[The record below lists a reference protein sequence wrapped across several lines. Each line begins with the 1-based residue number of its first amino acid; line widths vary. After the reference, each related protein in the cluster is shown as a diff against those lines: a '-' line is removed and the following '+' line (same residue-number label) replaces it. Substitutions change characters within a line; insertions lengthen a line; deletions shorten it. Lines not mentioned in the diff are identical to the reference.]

1 MTRTYEEAKATLLE
15 SVTPGTPETIT
26 LDEALGR
33 VLAQGVVARF
43 DIPEAAKCAIDG
55 YTFAFDSIQKYPA
68 TLKII
73 GESRAGGATPPAV
86 GPQEAVFTMTGA
98 LVPQGADTAVRIEDV
113 KVEGDRVTIFNAPKK
128 GDLINPKGDEVTKG
142 QEVLRPGTLL
152 DAKTVALLANL
163 GYYQVQVFPKVR
175 IGIVVTGDEV
185 REPWEGPGSA
195 GVRNSNYYILKGLLA
210 PFAQIR
216 YYGIVQDEPERMI
229 PLFDKAL
236 NENDLLLSSGGA
248 SKGKYDF
255 TKTIAEA
262 LGLTIHFTHTN
273 IRPGRPLIFG
283 TRDDQRFWGLPG
295 YPAALMANALAFLL
309 PPVRKAAGLSDYE
322 NRTLTAVAQEPLRS
336 KTGRIDFV
344 RVRLRNEAGQ
354 LLVKSTG
361 SQQTSNF
368 LTLAQSDALAM
379 IDAERGSVEAGEI
392 VTVWPL

>member
-1 MTRTYEEAKATLLE
+1 MTRTYEEAKAALLE
-15 SVTPGTPETIT
+15 SVTSGTPETVT
-26 LDEALGR
+26 LENAQGR
-33 VLAQGVVARF
+33 ILAQSITARF

-55 YTFAFDSIQKYPA
+55 YTFAFDSIKEYPA

-113 KVEGDRVTIFNAPKK
+113 KVEGDTVTIFKAPKK

-142 QEVLRPGTLL
+142 QEVLAPGTML

-163 GYYQVQVFPKVR
+163 GYYQVRVYPKVR
-175 IGIVVTGDEV
+175 VGIVVTGDEV
-185 REPWEGPGSA
+185 REPWEERESA
-195 GVRNSNYYILKGLLA
+195 GVRNSNHYILRGLLA
-210 PFAQIR
+210 PFAEIR
-216 YYGIVQDEPERMI
+216 YYGIVQDEPEKMI
-229 PLFDKAL
+229 PLFDAAL
-236 NENDLLLSSGGA
+236 RENDLLLSSGGA

-283 TRDDQRFWGLPG
+283 TREGQRFLGLPG
-295 YPAALMANALAFLL
+295 YPAALMVNALAFLL
-309 PPVRKAAGLSDYE
+309 PSVRKMAGLSDYE
-322 NRTLTAVAQEPLRS
+322 NRTLTAIAEEPLRS

-344 RVRLRNEAGQ
+344 RVRLHSEAGR
-354 LLVKSTG
+354 LYAKSAG

-379 IDAERGSVEAGEI
+379 IDAEHGSAEAGDV

>member
-1 MTRTYEEAKATLLE
+1 MTRTYEEAKAAILE
-15 SVTPGTPETIT
+15 SVTPGTPETVT

-33 VLAQGVVARF
+33 VLAEPITARF
-43 DIPEAAKCAIDG
+43 DLPEAAKCAIDG
-55 YTFAFDSIQKYPA
+55 YTFTYNSIKTYPA
-68 TLKII
+68 TLTII

-86 GPQEAVFTMTGA
+86 GPKEAVFTMTGA
-98 LVPQGADTAVRIEDV
+98 LVPEGADTAVRIEE
-113 KVEGDRVTIFNAPKK
+113 VEVNGDQVTISKAPKK
-128 GDLINPKGDEVTKG
+128 GDLINPKGDEVTQG
-142 QEVLRPGTLL
+142 EQILAPGILL

-163 GYYQVQVFPKVR
+163 GYYQIRVYPKVR
-175 IGIVVTGDEV
+175 LGIVVTGDEV
-185 REPWEGPGSA
+185 REPWEGRERA

-210 PFAQIR
+210 PYAEIR

-236 NENDLLLSSGGA
+236 KENDLLLSSGGA

-262 LGLTIHFTHTN
+262 LGLTIHFTHTD

-283 TRDDQRFWGLPG
+283 TQDDQRFLGLPG

-309 PPVRKAAGLSDYE
+309 PSVRKMAGLDDYE
-322 NRTLTAVAQEPLRS
+322 NRTLTAIAEEPLRS

-344 RVRLRNEAGQ
+344 RVRLRNEAGR
-354 LLVKSTG
+354 LYAKSAG

-379 IDAERGSVEAGEI
+379 IDAEHGSAEAGEV

>member
-55 YTFAFDSIQKYPA
+55 YTFAFDSIQEYPA

-142 QEVLRPGTLL
+142 QEVLRPGTML

-175 IGIVVTGDEV
+175 IGIIVTGDEV

-262 LGLTIHFTHTN
+262 LKLTIHFTHTD

-283 TRDDQRFWGLPG
+283 TRDDQRFLGLPG
-295 YPAALMANALAFLL
+295 YPAALMVNALAFLL

-322 NRTLTAVAQEPLRS
+322 NRTLTAVAEEPLRS

-344 RVRLRNEAGQ
+344 RVRLHSDAGR
-354 LLVKSTG
+354 LYAKSAG

>member
-55 YTFAFDSIQKYPA
+55 YTFAFDSIQEYPA

-262 LGLTIHFTHTN
+262 LKLTIHFTHTD

-322 NRTLTAVAQEPLRS
+322 NRTLTAVAEEPLRS

-344 RVRLRNEAGQ
+344 RVRLHSDAGR
-354 LLVKSTG
+354 LYAKSAG